1 MRSAAAV
8 SGGGRGAPQNGAP
21 TQHPPFFAPLLGAG
35 CDVVCIGRSEAKLRA
50 VADEVRGV
58 RAGTRVAVIVADLGA
73 APATW
78 ATRVAAELKTATAD
92 GGLGVLFNN
101 AGVSYPGP
109 LFLHELEARAP
120 GRA

>member
-1 MRSAAAV
+1 M
-8 SGGGRGAPQNGAP
+8 
-21 TQHPPFFAPLLGAG
+21 
-35 CDVVCIGRSEAKLRA
+35 
-50 VADEVRGV
+50 ADEVRGV

-78 ATRVAAELKTATAD
+78 ATRVAAELKAATAD